1 MHYSARMKIP
11 ALVVALTAVSLF
23 ASAAPLERATP
34 ATDFLDLGSLRP
46 DPIES
51 VSLEQGTFS
60 WSITQSYMN
69 QWSLTW
75 HPHRVHLD
83 RGLDR
88 KPMTEE
94 EWRYIESAFPDDDV
108 YMIDLEGWRT
118 DISVSYGLPRGLTL
132 TAEIPYVD
140 VGGGPNWDSIAEDFH
155 ASIDEKRTFGRDTFP
170 KGQSY
175 FYLRAN
181 GKTTEVPDASTSGIG
196 DATLSL
202 SMPIGDRAKEQSLV
216 FAVQPPTG
224 DEDTVLGSGG
234 WDASLAWYRKWRG
247 ERRSYLASAGFAWL
261 DPSGSVMGFERSNTY
276 HLLGEV
282 TQTVTKNLDVR
293 LGVRADSSTLA
304 SEFNDSDLGDPSFY
318 WRLGLT
324 YDLPRGNSLY
334 FDVGEE
340 LVPQTGTEADW
351 SIHVGFSASR

>member
-1 MHYSARMKIP
+1 MRR
-11 ALVVALTAVSLF
+11 ALLGLTLASLPLI
-23 ASAAPLERATP
+23 ATAAPLERLTP
-34 ATDFLDLGSLRP
+34 VTDFLDLGSIRP

-51 VSLEQGTFS
+51 IRLEQGRWS

-75 HPHRVHLD
+75 HPHRVHID

-88 KPMTEE
+88 QPISAD
-94 EWRYIESAFPDDDV
+94 EWRYIEEAFPEDDV

-118 DISVSYGLPRGLTL
+118 DLTLSYGLPHGMTL

-155 ASIDEKRTFGRDTFP
+155 ATVDENRTFGRDTFP
-170 KGQSY
+170 KGQSV

-181 GKTTEVPDASTSGIG
+181 GRTTSVPDASTSGIG

-202 SMPIGDRAKEQSLV
+202 SMPIGNVAKEQSLV
-216 FAVQPPTG
+216 FAIQPPTG
-224 DEDTVLGSGG
+224 DEETVLGSGG
-234 WDASLAWYRKWRG
+234 WDASLSWYRKWRG
-247 ERRSYLASAGFAWL
+247 ERRSYLAGAGFSYL
-261 DPSGSVMGFERSNTY
+261 DSSGSMMGFERSNTY

-282 TQTVTKNLDVR
+282 TQRVTKNVDVR
-293 LGVRADSSTLA
+293 LGVRADSATLA
-304 SEFNDSDLGDPSFY
+304 DELSDSDLGDPAFF
-318 WRLGLT
+318 WRLGMT

-334 FDVGEE
+334 FDIGEE

-351 SIHVGFSASR
+351 SVHFGFSAAR